1 MCAIGFTIPVTCWT
15 VCMTPHH
22 PRGGHHLHASLHVH
36 DGSNAVLSRQPCAS
50 PKIIKVGAGKM
61 IAVAGV
67 VSACV
72 ILVPFAYL
80 GVKRAFLAS
89 SGSLSS

>member
-15 VCMTPHH
+15 VCMTPIIQEVGITHTQ
-22 PRGGHHLHASLHVH
+22 ASMYMMAATLFSVV
-36 DGSNAVLSRQPCAS
+36 SLVLA

-61 IAVAGV
+61 IAIAGV

-89 SGSLSS
+89 SGSPSS